1 MVKKNKLTFGNMF
14 VYNISSQVLAKT
26 NFLFGYQVN
35 DKIDAF
41 LRVENNDYRKNKW
54 SPAEIAQHLDTY
66 KVDIVGKHD

>member
-1 MVKKNKLTFGNMF
+1 MF
-14 VYNISSQVLAKT
+14 VYNITSHILAKT
-26 NFLFGYQVN
+26 NFLFGYKVS

-66 KVDIVGKHD
+66 RVDAVVKHNENVKFGLEVSF